1 MLVEWLSSLD
11 VCDIVSCTATE
22 YGGEL
27 VDGLSRVASLVGPL
41 DAQAKER
48 LVAEHDFSCIVDATH
63 PYATHVTESIAAL
76 AAAHELPRLR
86 LQRDGFA
93 EGPFTW
99 AADVAEAAQI
109 VADRP
114 GNVMLTTGAKDL
126 AVFVEA
132 LPDFAERLYVRIL
145 PVEASIAKARGLGIP
160 AGHIIAMQGPFAVET
175 NIALMRQFDIRTM
188 VTKASG
194 ATGGFQ
200 EKIDAAAACSA
211 ELVVIQRPEEGEGRS
226 FSEVQAEL
234 AKMLGVDEA
243 RLHDAEDGRGDG
255 CESFFGGA
263 VSGNAL
269 ASGQE
274 SEAVGVSAPDGLPAA
289 GGAPASGGVPSLGG
303 ALAPSGP
310 RASDGLSACDNLPA
324 PGEEPASGKAAQ
336 RTVYLV
342 GIGLGDPDTLTVE
355 AVKAI
360 DRSEL
365 LIGAARMLEP
375 YAERS
380 CEKLALIKSDDI
392 AEALR
397 ASDAPYASV
406 LFSGDVGFY
415 SGATALS
422 QKLRG
427 VEGLAVRAVPGIS
440 SVVCLCARLLTP
452 WQDVH
457 LVSAH
462 GRECDPV
469 AEVRTHAKTFML
481 TGGKT
486 KARDVCAMLAEA
498 GLGQVLVHVGER
510 LSYDDERIVHGSAAE
525 LADQDFLDLAVMLV
539 ENPDAPRR
547 EPGKLEA

>member
-1 MLVEWLSSLD
+1 MEVLVFGGTAEGRKLVEWLSSLG
-11 VCDIVSCTATE
+11 VCDIVCCTATE

-27 VDGLSRVASLVGPL
+27 VDGLERVTSLVGPL
-41 DAQAKER
+41 ATEAKER
-48 LVAEHDFSCIVDATH
+48 LVAEHDFACIVDATH
-63 PYATHVTESIAAL
+63 PYATHVTESIATL
-76 AAAHELPRLR
+76 AAAHDLPRLR
-86 LQRDGFA
+86 LLRDGSA
-93 EGPFTW
+93 DGPFKLV
-99 AADVAEAAQI
+99 ADVAEAAQA
-109 VADRP
+109 VAACS

-126 AVFVEA
+126 AAFVEV
-132 LPDFAERLYVRIL
+132 LPDFAERLYARIL
-145 PVEASIAKARGLGIP
+145 PVESSIAKAHDLGIP
-160 AGHIIAMQGPFAVET
+160 TSHIIAMQGPFSAEMNV
-175 NIALMRQFDIRTM
+175 ALMRQFDIGTL

-200 EKIDAAAACSA
+200 EKIDAAAACGA
-211 ELVVIQRPEEGEGRS
+211 ELVVIRRPDEEEGLS

-234 AKMLGVDEA
+234 AKMLGVDA
-243 RLHDAEDGRGDG
+243 G
-255 CESFFGGA
+255 
-263 VSGNAL
+263 VSVDSGEGS
-269 ASGQE
+269 ASGE
-274 SEAVGVSAPDGLPAA
+274 ELAGEVSA
-289 GGAPASGGVPSLGG
+289 
-303 ALAPSGP
+303 
-310 RASDGLSACDNLPA
+310 SDSVAT
-324 PGEEPASGKAAQ
+324 

-360 DRSEL
+360 ERSNL

-375 YAERS
+375 YANRP
-380 CEKLALIKSDDI
+380 CEKLALIRSDDI

-397 ASDAPYASV
+397 TSAAPYASV

-422 QKLRG
+422 QKLRD
-427 VEGLAVRAVPGIS
+427 VEGLTVRAVPGIS

-469 AEVRTHAKTFML
+469 AEVRDHAKTFML

-486 KARDVCAMLAEA
+486 KARDVCEMLTQA
-498 GLGQVLVHVGER
+498 GLGEVTVHVGER

-525 LADQDFLDLAVMLV
+525 LAQQDFLDLAVMLV
-539 ENPDAPRR
+539 ENPAAPKH

>member
-1 MLVEWLSSLD
+1 MEVLVFGGTAEGRELVEWLSSLG
-11 VCDIVSCTATE
+11 VCDVVSCTATE

-27 VDGLSRVASLVGPL
+27 VDGLERVTSLVGPL

-48 LVAEHDFSCIVDATH
+48 LVADHDFACIVDATH

-76 AAAHELPRLR
+76 AAAHGLPRLR
-86 LQRDGFA
+86 LLRDGFA
-93 EGPFTW
+93 DGPFTLV
-99 AADVAEAAQI
+99 ADVAEAAQA
-109 VADRP
+109 VAARP

-126 AVFVEA
+126 ATFVEA
-132 LPDFAERLYVRIL
+132 VPDFAERLYARIL
-145 PVEASIAKARGLGIP
+145 PVESSIAKAHDLGIP
-160 AGHIIAMQGPFAVET
+160 ASHIIAMQGPFTVEM
-175 NIALMRQFDIRTM
+175 NIALMRQFDIGTM

-200 EKIDAAAACSA
+200 EKIDSAVACGA
-211 ELVVIQRPEEGEGRS
+211 ELIVIKRPDEEEGLS
-226 FSEVQAEL
+226 FAEAQAEL
-234 AKMLGVDEA
+234 AKMLGVDVD
-243 RLHDAEDGRGDG
+243 DASIASDE
-255 CESFFGGA
+255 
-263 VSGNAL
+263 GNAVL
-269 ASGQE
+269 EKPADEAS
-274 SEAVGVSAPDGLPAA
+274 
-289 GGAPASGGVPSLGG
+289 
-303 ALAPSGP
+303 
-310 RASDGLSACDNLPA
+310 ASDAVA
-324 PGEEPASGKAAQ
+324 K

-342 GIGLGDPDTLTVE
+342 GIGLGDPDTLTIE

-360 DRSEL
+360 ERSDL

-375 YAERS
+375 YADRS
-380 CEKLALIKSDDI
+380 CEKLALIKSAEI

-397 ASDAPYASV
+397 ASDALYASV

-422 QKLRG
+422 QKLRDI
-427 VEGLAVRAVPGIS
+427 EGLTVRAVPGIS

-469 AEVRTHAKTFML
+469 AEVREHAKTFML

-486 KARDVCAMLAEA
+486 KARDVCEMLVQA
-498 GLGQVLVHVGER
+498 GLGEVIVHVGER
-510 LSYDDERIVHGSAAE
+510 LSYEDERIVHGSATE
-525 LADQDFLDLAVMLV
+525 LAQQDFLDLAVMLV
-539 ENPDAPRR
+539 ENPAAPKH